1 MHNNKMKDLKVLF
14 FLLFALLFGFASC
27 EDTVEVGEYDNW
39 QEKNALFIDSIAKVA
54 RANEDGKWKMFSE
67 NGLDENKQWGNSSYV
82 YCYENQ
88 AGNGTIH
95 PAYNDTIEIYYR
107 GRLIPSRSYSEGF
120 VFDSSY
126 DGELEPDFDPTV
138 KMLLNNMVQGF
149 NVAVQH
155 MVAGDAWR
163 IYIPYNLAYRSE
175 EKTGIPAYSALI
187 FDINLVS
194 FNHRGA
200 K

>member
-1 MHNNKMKDLKVLF
+1 M
-14 FLLFALLFGFASC
+14 
-27 EDTVEVGEYDNW
+27 Y
-39 QEKNALFIDSIAKVA
+39 IA
-54 RANEDGKWKMFSE
+54 M
-67 NGLDENKQWGNSSYV
+67 
-82 YCYENQ
+82 
-88 AGNGTIH
+88 
-95 PAYNDTIEIYYR
+95 
-107 GRLIPSRSYSEGF
+107 LIPSRSYSEGF

-163 IYIPYNLAYRSE
+163 IYIPYNLAYGSE